1 MTPLASLVGLVRLAH
16 PFPSLLC
23 ASATTGVAALAGAGA
38 AQAAGLGLAMLAIQV
53 SIGALNDLVDASV
66 DARQKPA
73 KPMPAGLVTR
83 TIAMAVAVLGAGIG
97 VAVSAGY
104 GPAVG
109 LAALAGLGLGWAYD
123 LWLSRTALSWLPLSL
138 ALPLLPIHAW
148 LGAAGTV
155 PPGLVALVPVA
166 VLAGGGL
173 ALANG
178 LVDLERDV
186 RAGRHGAVVGLGAGR
201 AWIVQTAALGA
212 AALLAVLLAP
222 DPSAGGGAVAG
233 NADGLAPLRLLR
245 EGAVWA
251 GIGGIAIGAAV
262 LRSARAGARERGWE
276 LEAVGVAC
284 LGLGWLAG
292 TAATIV
298 GGGGGS

>member
-1 MTPLASLVGLVRLAH
+1 
-16 PFPSLLC
+16 
-23 ASATTGVAALAGAGA
+23 
-38 AQAAGLGLAMLAIQV
+38 MLAIQA
-53 SIGALNDLVDASV
+53 SIGALNDLVDAPV
-66 DARQKPA
+66 DAGRKPG
-73 KPMPAGLVTR
+73 KPIPARLVGR
-83 TIAMAVAVLGAGIG
+83 TVATAVVVLGAGIG

-123 LWLSRTALSWLPLSL
+123 LRLSRTALSWLPLSL

-178 LVDLERDV
+178 LADLERD
-186 RAGRHGAVVGLGAGR
+186 ASSGRHGAVVALGARR

-212 AALLAVLLAP
+212 AAVLALLLAP
-222 DPSAGGGAVAG
+222 AASVPGGGAAP
-233 NADGLAPLRLLR
+233 ADADALALLRLLR
-245 EGAVWA
+245 VGAVWA
-251 GIGGIAIGAAV
+251 GMGGIALGAAV
-262 LRSARAGARERGWE
+262 LRSTRAGARERGWE

-292 TAATIV
+292 TAAAIV
-298 GGGGGS
+298 GGGAGG